1 MHRSLLVYKDGKWYL
16 RQNNGELLPEA
27 YELAEDAIEAMMM
40 AAEQEDPE
48 DAIKTEEFSE
58 DEIAFIDIL
67 GSMVRTDILDY

>member
-40 AAEQEDPE
+40 LQNKK
-48 DAIKTEEFSE
+48 IQKTPLKQKSS
-58 DEIAFIDIL
+58 L
-67 GSMVRTDILDY
+67 KMR